1 METIISV
8 LVIAFAIGVAL
19 YVEMFMCKKILTGQ
33 EVLDY
38 QRELDQI
45 NAKARENYGLELK
58 LNAETRLL
66 ESRKEKKS
74 FVLIFSGIAIAFVL
88 ILLLFSSIL
97 SFTNIAIMCISA
109 IMLICYG
116 MIKMAE
122 SRKLAIALLVLILII
137 GILTKIAFDK
147 AIEISPWVYLY
158 LCILVALIGVLSLF
172 EQKNKC

>member
-1 METIISV
+1 MSV
-8 LVIAFAIGVAL
+8 LVIAFAIGVVL

-38 QRELDQI
+38 QRKLDQI

-58 LNAETRLL
+58 LDAETRLL

-88 ILLLFSSIL
+88 VVSLFIGVL
-97 SFTNIAIMCISA
+97 SFVNMVIMCITSM
-109 IMLICYG
+109 MLICYG
-116 MIKMAE
+116 VIKMAE
-122 SRKLAIALLVLILII
+122 SRKLAIALLVFILSI

-158 LCILVALIGVLSLF
+158 LCILVALIGILSLF
-172 EQKNKC
+172 EQKNKY